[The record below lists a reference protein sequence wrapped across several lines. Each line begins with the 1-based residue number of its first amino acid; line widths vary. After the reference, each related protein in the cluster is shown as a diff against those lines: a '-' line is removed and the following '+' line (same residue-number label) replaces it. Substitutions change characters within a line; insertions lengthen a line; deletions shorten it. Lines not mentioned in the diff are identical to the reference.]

1 MTHQNH
7 LYSMSHV
14 YSKGVFNS
22 GLLTIKAY
30 NAAVEMFFGRYF
42 GICIYI
48 LPDSLP
54 IQYSRLDELCVKSLS
69 ACLD

>member
-1 MTHQNH
+1 
-7 LYSMSHV
+7 
-14 YSKGVFNS
+14 
-22 GLLTIKAY
+22 
-30 NAAVEMFFGRYF
+30 MFFGRYF

-69 ACLD
+69 ACLDWNIQLTSITVQTIPNAQSNTE